1 MPVPVRPNPKGW
13 NMFGKL
19 VVALLIM
26 SSPALAQE
34 AESAVEPENEVATEA
49 KSAPFKLK
57 KVCRPQEVVGSSIP
71 RMICSTKRIYLKPGE
86 EAEADN
92 KDAQEPQS

>member
-1 MPVPVRPNPKGW
+1 MLRSLAVAL
-13 NMFGKL
+13 L
-19 VVALLIM
+19 VVA
-26 SSPALAQE
+26 SPALAQE
-34 AESAVEPENEVATEA
+34 AEPAAEPENEAVTDP

-86 EAEADN
+86 AGQADR
-92 KDAQEPQS
+92 KGAQEPES

>member
-1 MPVPVRPNPKGW
+1 
-13 NMFGKL
+13 MFGKL
-19 VVALLIM
+19 AVALMVVAF
-26 SSPALAQE
+26 PAYAQE
-34 AESAVEPENEVATEA
+34 AEPDASSEAQAVTDP

-86 EAEADN
+86 KAEAG
-92 KDAQEPQS
+92 KKGAQDPDS